1 MELEEISI
9 NADEMMHEL
18 GFEKVD
24 GDTSKN
30 KVTYRC
36 RAEND
41 YWIVR
46 VFKSYGIATY
56 LVSHSHWFET
66 DGDWKKMEV
75 FIDADLHK
83 AIHQVLL
90 EHGWL

>member
-1 MELEEISI
+1 M

-24 GDTSKN
+24 GDTSEN

-66 DGDWKKMEV
+66 DGIGEKWKYSLTQTCTKQ
-75 FIDADLHK
+75 FIRYC
-83 AIHQVLL
+83 
-90 EHGWL
+90 

>member
-1 MELEEISI
+1 MELEEIIIFGTTSVCNFIFTSI
-9 NADEMMHEL
+9 SIH
-18 GFEKVD
+18 F
-24 GDTSKN
+24 
-30 KVTYRC
+30 
-36 RAEND
+36 
-41 YWIVR
+41 
-46 VFKSYGIATY
+46 FKSYGIATY

-66 DGDWKKMEV
+66 DGDWRKMEV